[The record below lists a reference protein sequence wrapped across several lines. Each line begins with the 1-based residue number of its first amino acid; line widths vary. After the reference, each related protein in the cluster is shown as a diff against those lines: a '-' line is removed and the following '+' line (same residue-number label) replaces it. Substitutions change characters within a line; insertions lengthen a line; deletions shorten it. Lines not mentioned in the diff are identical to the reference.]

1 MSVFQ
6 EIIETLALI
15 PTPLAAAQPSP
26 ITSNSPSQNTQ
37 QQARLQEP
45 YKQEASTSAK
55 ALTAATTTTEWL
67 YARDRYIGHIMACKA
82 CFAPT
87 ERYCATGAELRQ
99 QYNQT
104 SMEQSPK

>member
-26 ITSNSPSQNTQ
+26 ITSNSPSQNILQ
-37 QQARLQEP
+37 QTGLQEP
-45 YKQEASTSAK
+45 HKQEASTSAK
-55 ALTAATTTTEWL
+55 ALTAATATAEWL
-67 YARDRYIGHIMACKA
+67 YARDRYIGHTMACQA
-82 CFAPT
+82 CYAPT

-99 QYNQT
+99 QYNGT
-104 SMEQSPK
+104 PM